1 MKSKSKKKIIYDDE
15 FMLTSTQIAFMDKFK
30 ATHNFK
36 ISIASLDSKAAQES
50 VKQSLKMGNN
60 DLYKCYN
67 KYIDSSPLHPE
78 VNKVVIL
85 NDLIRLKD
93 MAFEDG
99 DTALLMKVIP
109 EINKM
114 IKGNL
119 ASTTEKRSSGNKL
132 IGVIDLTRREDK
144 MLEEGTIIDIT
155 DE

>member
-1 MKSKSKKKIIYDDE
+1 MKSRKKELYDEE
-15 FMLTSTQIAFMDKFK
+15 FMLTKVQSNFMD
-30 ATHNFK
+30 NFK
-36 ISIASLDSKAAQES
+36 STHDFKLSLKKLDSKSAVEA
-50 VKQSLKMGNN
+50 VKKSLKIGNN

-78 VNKVVIL
+78 VNKTVIL
-85 NDLIRLKD
+85 NDLVRLKD

-119 ASTTEKRSSGNKL
+119 ANNGGDKGGKNTIVG
-132 IGVIDLTRREDK
+132 IIDLTARDEVK
-144 MLEEGTIIDIT
+144 TIDIT
-155 DE
+155 ETKEIEI